1 MLRALVV
8 SLGACLV
15 LAPAAAARKPFVYGV
30 KLTFEQT
37 RSWTYH
43 YVQSSPDC
51 VRTENGNGFDDATVT
66 SKASIGIGPLPVTGF
81 GALVKDHRV
90 GTRTHNVSG
99 AECAPS
105 AVFPST
111 WSTVTETDGSVTA
124 TEDNSGCGDK
134 VATKVSFMTVALKG
148 SALKLKWSSAVA
160 PDFDPCPD
168 FEGSND
174 PSPGNELP
182 DHRVCATSPPT
193 ALNRAALKHG
203 AHSRGGE
210 GGRAEHVRDGELRQ
224 PHARRCARPAG
235 LLRRP
240 QATVKTDA
248 RARASRARSAESP
261 VCRAS

>member
-30 KLTFEQT
+30 KSTFEQT

-134 VATKVSFMTVALKG
+134 VLATKVSFMTPLALKG
-148 SALKLKWSSAVA
+148 SALKLKCEQRGRC
-160 PDFDPCPD
+160 PDFDPLPRLR
-168 FEGSND
+168 GPPND
-174 PSPGNELP
+174 PLAPRQRAAH
-182 DHRVCATSPPT
+182 HRVAATSPP
-193 ALNRAALKHG
+193 R
-203 AHSRGGE
+203 
-210 GGRAEHVRDGELRQ
+210 
-224 PHARRCARPAG
+224 
-235 LLRRP
+235 
-240 QATVKTDA
+240 
-248 RARASRARSAESP
+248 
-261 VCRAS
+261 

>member
-182 DHRVCATSPPT
+182 II
-193 ALNRAALKHG
+193 ALRDIAAKVNRAALKHG
-203 AHSRGGE
+203 AHRVVAKGT
-210 GGRAEHVRDGELRQ
+210 AEHSATENCANLMQGCADGVSYE
-224 PHARRCARPAG
+224 AT
-235 LLRRP
+235 
-240 QATVKTDA
+240 ATVKTTLGLVLT
-248 RARASRARSAESP
+248 RKKR
-261 VCRAS
+261 